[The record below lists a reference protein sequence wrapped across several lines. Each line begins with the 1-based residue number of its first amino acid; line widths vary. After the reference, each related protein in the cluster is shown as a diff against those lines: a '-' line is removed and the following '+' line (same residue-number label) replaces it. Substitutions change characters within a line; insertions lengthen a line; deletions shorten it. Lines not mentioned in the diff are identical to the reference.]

1 MAPIALLLAAA
12 SAGFAMARALRLPPL
27 PLLLLAG
34 LGLARFGAVPAEFL
48 EEALILGVTFLLF
61 VTGTQ
66 LNPARTRGRWDAAL
80 KVGVIQFVG
89 LGLAGVAAGLALRWD
104 PTSIAYLALALT
116 ASSTV
121 LAVRLLRQRRR
132 LFEPFGRLV
141 VGVLLLQ
148 DLLVILLI
156 PVITRAP
163 DGLGT
168 VLFGVFA
175 VGGLLA
181 VAWGVWRWVAP
192 QLARLDGD
200 DEALL
205 LATLGVLVG
214 FVALAAWLGLP
225 LLVGAFLAGV
235 ALSGF
240 PTNGLIRPLL
250 ESIGD
255 FFSAIFYTALGALL
269 GSATGA
275 ELVQAVV
282 LAAVVILL
290 TPPLVAAIAE
300 RSGLATRSAVE
311 AGLLLAQTSEISLVV
326 GLFGMLEGQIPESAF
341 TVIALATLLTM
352 LCTPVLSTDRVA
364 WALVDL
370 RPLRTADT
378 EIPELSGH
386 VVVLGCGATG
396 FPLLETLLGAN
407 CGVVVVD
414 EDPSVVRRLRQ
425 AQLPVIRG
433 DAGETD
439 VLRRAHARNARIIT
453 STIRRPDDILRVL
466 DFVRG
471 VPVIARVF
479 EREDAER
486 ISAHGGTPVLYS
498 EAAAEGLLEWV
509 ERHLDPAI
517 RSG

>member
-27 PLLLLAG
+27 PLLLVAG
-34 LGLARFGAVPAEFL
+34 LCLARFGAVPAEFL
-48 EEALILGVTFLLF
+48 EETLVLGVTFLLF

-66 LNPARTRGRWDAAL
+66 LNPGHTRGHWDAAL
-80 KVGVIQFVG
+80 KVGAIQFFG
-89 LGLAGVAAGLALRWD
+89 LGLAGVAAGLALGWD
-104 PTSIAYLALALT
+104 PTSVGYLALALT

-121 LAVRLLRQRRR
+121 VAVRLLRQRRR

-156 PVITRAP
+156 PVITHAPEGPRAVL
-163 DGLGT
+163 LG
-168 VLFGVFA
+168 VLA

-181 VAWGVWRWVAP
+181 LAWGVWRWVAP
-192 QLARLDGD
+192 RLARLDGD
-200 DEALL
+200 DEAMLLGTLGL
-205 LATLGVLVG
+205 LAA
-214 FVALAAWLGLP
+214 FVAVAAWLDLP

-240 PTNGLIRPLL
+240 PTSGLIRPLL

-275 ELVQAVV
+275 ELLQAIV
-282 LAAVVILL
+282 LAALVILV

-300 RSGLATRSAVE
+300 RSGLTTRPAVE

-326 GLFGMLEGQIPESAF
+326 GLYGMLEGQIPETAF

-352 LCTPVLSTDRVA
+352 LFTPVLSTDRVA
-364 WALVDL
+364 WALVAL
-370 RPLRTADT
+370 RPLRTADAA
-378 EIPELSGH
+378 IPELSGH

-396 FPLLETLLGAN
+396 LPLLETLLGAN

-414 EDPSVVRRLRQ
+414 EDPVVVDRLRQ
-425 AQLPVIRG
+425 AQLPVLRG
-433 DAGETD
+433 DAGQTD
-439 VLRRAHARNARIIT
+439 VLRRSHARSARIIT

-466 DFVRG
+466 EYVRG

-486 ISAHGGTPVLYS
+486 IRARGGTPVLYS
-498 EAAAEGLLEWV
+498 EAAAESLLEWV
-509 ERHLDPAI
+509 ERNLDSAPPV
-517 RSG
+517 G